1 MSFVIA
7 VPEALTMAASDLA
20 NIGSTINAANAAAAL
35 PTTGVVAAAADE
47 VSAAVAAL
55 FGSYA
60 QSYQAFG
67 AQLSAFHAQFVQ
79 SLTNGARSYV
89 VAEATSAAPLQ
100 DLLGVVNA
108 PAQALLGRPLIGNGA
123 NGADGTGAPGGPG
136 GLLLGNG
143 GNGGSGAPGQPG
155 GAGGDAGLIGNGGTG
170 GKGGDGLVG
179 SGAAGGVGGRG
190 GWLLGNGG
198 TGGAGGAAGATL
210 VGGTGGV
217 GGATGLIGSGGF
229 GGAGGAAAG
238 WAPPAAWAGAVA
250 LAACSAMVDSA
261 GPVALA
267 PRRRRR
273 GGQLLRDRGR
283 WRRWWGRCARW

>member
-1 MSFVIA
+1 MRVVRSRRSQMSFVIA

-229 GGAGGAAAG
+229 GGAGGPRRG

-261 GPVALA
+261 
-267 PRRRRR
+267 
-273 GGQLLRDRGR
+273 
-283 WRRWWGRCARW
+283 

>member
-190 GWLLGNGG
+190 SGG
-198 TGGAGGAAGATL
+198 GGADI
-210 VGGTGGV
+210 V
-217 GGATGLIGSGGF
+217 
-229 GGAGGAAAG
+229 
-238 WAPPAAWAGAVA
+238 AW
-250 LAACSAMVDSA
+250 S
-261 GPVALA
+261 
-267 PRRRRR
+267 R
-273 GGQLLRDRGR
+273 GMDRGR
-283 WRRWWGRCARW
+283 DHTTRVR

>member
-89 VAEATSAAPLQ
+89 VAEAGHQCCAVAGFVGRGKCPRP
-100 DLLGVVNA
+100 GVV
-108 PAQALLGRPLIGNGA
+108 
-123 NGADGTGAPGGPG
+123 GAP
-136 GLLLGNG
+136 
-143 GNGGSGAPGQPG
+143 
-155 GAGGDAGLIGNGGTG
+155 
-170 GKGGDGLVG
+170 
-179 SGAAGGVGGRG
+179 
-190 GWLLGNGG
+190 
-198 TGGAGGAAGATL
+198 
-210 VGGTGGV
+210 
-217 GGATGLIGSGGF
+217 
-229 GGAGGAAAG
+229 
-238 WAPPAAWAGAVA
+238 
-250 LAACSAMVDSA
+250 VD
-261 GPVALA
+261 
-267 PRRRRR
+267 R
-273 GGQLLRDRGR
+273 Q
-283 WRRWWGRCARW
+283 WR

>member
-1 MSFVIA
+1 M
-7 VPEALTMAASDLA
+7 
-20 NIGSTINAANAAAAL
+20 
-35 PTTGVVAAAADE
+35 VAAAADE

-170 GKGGDGLVG
+170 GKGGGTGWSGPVLPGVSVVAVDGCWVMAGPVGLVG
-179 SGAAGGVGGRG
+179 LQGPLWSAVLAVSVG
-190 GWLLGNGG
+190 
-198 TGGAGGAAGATL
+198 
-210 VGGTGGV
+210 
-217 GGATGLIGSGGF
+217 
-229 GGAGGAAAG
+229 
-238 WAPPAAWAGAVA
+238 
-250 LAACSAMVDSA
+250 
-261 GPVALA
+261 
-267 PRRRRR
+267 RR
-273 GGQLLRDRGR
+273 G
-283 WRRWWGRCARW
+283 

>member
-108 PAQALLGRPLIGNGA
+108 PAQALSLIH
-123 NGADGTGAPGGPG
+123 
-136 GLLLGNG
+136 
-143 GNGGSGAPGQPG
+143 
-155 GAGGDAGLIGNGGTG
+155 I
-170 GKGGDGLVG
+170 
-179 SGAAGGVGGRG
+179 
-190 GWLLGNGG
+190 
-198 TGGAGGAAGATL
+198 
-210 VGGTGGV
+210 
-217 GGATGLIGSGGF
+217 
-229 GGAGGAAAG
+229 
-238 WAPPAAWAGAVA
+238 
-250 LAACSAMVDSA
+250 
-261 GPVALA
+261 
-267 PRRRRR
+267 
-273 GGQLLRDRGR
+273 
-283 WRRWWGRCARW
+283 

>member
-123 NGADGTGAPGGPG
+123 NGADGTGP
-136 GLLLGNG
+136 
-143 GNGGSGAPGQPG
+143 
-155 GAGGDAGLIGNGGTG
+155 
-170 GKGGDGLVG
+170 
-179 SGAAGGVGGRG
+179 R
-190 GWLLGNGG
+190 
-198 TGGAGGAAGATL
+198 
-210 VGGTGGV
+210 
-217 GGATGLIGSGGF
+217 
-229 GGAGGAAAG
+229 
-238 WAPPAAWAGAVA
+238 WAGRAVA
-250 LAACSAMVDSA
+250 WQRREWRIGCA
-261 GPVALA
+261 GS
-267 PRRRRR
+267 
-273 GGQLLRDRGR
+273 
-283 WRRWWGRCARW
+283 ARWCWRGCGVDR

>member
-123 NGADGTGAPGGPG
+123 NGADGTGAPGGQLADRISQYIQAFEALG
-136 GLLLGNG
+136 AGTGVAVGLLSLNRPEVLMII
-143 GNGGSGAPGQPG
+143 GA
-155 GAGGDAGLIGNGGTG
+155 
-170 GKGGDGLVG
+170 
-179 SGAAGGVGGRG
+179 
-190 GWLLGNGG
+190 
-198 TGGAGGAAGATL
+198 
-210 VGGTGGV
+210 
-217 GGATGLIGSGGF
+217 
-229 GGAGGAAAG
+229 
-238 WAPPAAWAGAVA
+238 
-250 LAACSAMVDSA
+250 
-261 GPVALA
+261 
-267 PRRRRR
+267 
-273 GGQLLRDRGR
+273 
-283 WRRWWGRCARW
+283 

>member
-136 GLLLGNG
+136 GLLLGMRVPRKAAPAVW
-143 GNGGSGAPGQPG
+143 GASAVSAVPAVWVAAAVSAAT
-155 GAGGDAGLIGNGGTG
+155 AGRLGRSS
-170 GKGGDGLVG
+170 GLVVAG
-179 SGAAGGVGGRG
+179 VPAVSAAPVASAASVVPAATVAPAARVPPPAGERQLAVAAVQAAWGALVALAVPAAPAG
-190 GWLLGNGG
+190 
-198 TGGAGGAAGATL
+198 
-210 VGGTGGV
+210 
-217 GGATGLIGSGGF
+217 
-229 GGAGGAAAG
+229 
-238 WAPPAAWAGAVA
+238 PPAAAAEPAG
-250 LAACSAMVDSA
+250 
-261 GPVALA
+261 
-267 PRRRRR
+267 
-273 GGQLLRDRGR
+273 
-283 WRRWWGRCARW
+283 

>member
-170 GKGGDGLVG
+170 GKGG
-179 SGAAGGVGGRG
+179 
-190 GWLLGNGG
+190 
-198 TGGAGGAAGATL
+198 
-210 VGGTGGV
+210 
-217 GGATGLIGSGGF
+217 
-229 GGAGGAAAG
+229 
-238 WAPPAAWAGAVA
+238 
-250 LAACSAMVDSA
+250 
-261 GPVALA
+261 
-267 PRRRRR
+267 
-273 GGQLLRDRGR
+273 
-283 WRRWWGRCARW
+283 